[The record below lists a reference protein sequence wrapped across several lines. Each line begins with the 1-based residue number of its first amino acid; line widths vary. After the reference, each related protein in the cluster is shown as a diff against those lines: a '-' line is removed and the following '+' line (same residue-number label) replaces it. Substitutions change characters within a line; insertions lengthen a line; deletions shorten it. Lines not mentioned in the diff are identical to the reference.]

1 MKFFEELKK
10 YFCRMGIFVQT
21 SKCASFSTKSYQIL
35 AKCII
40 SGFLLN
46 FLVSTSCFFLYKA
59 ESFQEYS
66 DSFFYLIIALGI
78 VLWYSNLLWYSQTYA
93 NLFDEFSAIF
103 EKSVC
108 FFQVSALNFWLKTF
122 KNEYFDLFFWEKLG
136 SVNFGSGVIYQQ
148 IDQKLEKMF
157 GLSHFLLMKIM
168 APIYTFFVALIS
180 ICKYFLFGHTTESF
194 QLIFPAM

>member
-1 MKFFEELKK
+1 
-10 YFCRMGIFVQT
+10 MGIFVQT
-21 SKCASFSTKSYQIL
+21 SKCASEPSFTIKSYQIR

-40 SGFLLN
+40 FGFLLN

-93 NLFDEFSAIF
+93 NLFDEFSVIF

-108 FFQVSALNFWLKTF
+108 FF
-122 KNEYFDLFFWEKLG
+122 
-136 SVNFGSGVIYQQ
+136 
-148 IDQKLEKMF
+148 
-157 GLSHFLLMKIM
+157 
-168 APIYTFFVALIS
+168 
-180 ICKYFLFGHTTESF
+180 
-194 QLIFPAM
+194 